1 MRDQQTQSTTPRQNY
16 AGRLEARR
24 AGLAIRKRRHIILG
38 SLRVLVFF
46 TGIAMTFA
54 ASTFSMFSLWWL
66 FVPAASFWWLGQ
78 RLELAEGERTRF
90 SRAVTYYERAL
101 ARLDHHWT
109 GAGEKGERF
118 LEDHHRHLY
127 ASDLA
132 LFGRGSMFELLCH
145 ARTPMGQEVLAEWL
159 LKPAT
164 TDTIRA
170 RQDAVAELAPR
181 LDLREDLA
189 LFGENARAGVRTET
203 LYAWG
208 ERKPLLERSWFRVLA
223 WGLSVLGS
231 TALLAFLAYLLVY
244 FGKLKLPQT
253 TIDGLQV
260 YFLSLGMIYSAVL
273 WRFKGRTHTII
284 HELADA
290 APDLS
295 LIAGV
300 LGRLE
305 TERFNSPL
313 LAMLRTQ
320 LEVDGQR
327 PSMRIAK
334 LFSLVEL
341 VDSRKNMAM
350 VVIRP
355 LLLWDIHLSYAIEEW
370 RRVSGPNMRRW
381 LSAVG
386 EMEAL
391 ESIAGYY
398 YEHPDDV
405 FPEFLAEQP
414 YFEAKGLGHPLL
426 PDDRMVRNDVYL
438 ARDLSVLVVSGSNMS
453 GKSTLLRAI
462 GINTVLAQAGAPV
475 RARYLRLSSLAV
487 GASIRTLDSLQDNT
501 SRFYAEITQLRSIL
515 EKAGDG
521 MPVIFLIDEVLHGTN
536 SHDRRIGA
544 EAIVQGLVNRGA
556 IGLLTTHDLALAH
569 IAEMLSPRGANV
581 HFEDHLEDGQMH
593 FDYRMYP
600 GVVQKSNALELMRS
614 MGFEV

>member
-1 MRDQQTQSTTPRQNY
+1 V
-16 AGRLEARR
+16 
-24 AGLAIRKRRHIILG
+24 I
-38 SLRVLVFF
+38 
-46 TGIAMTFA
+46 
-54 ASTFSMFSLWWL
+54 
-66 FVPAASFWWLGQ
+66 
-78 RLELAEGERTRF
+78 
-90 SRAVTYYERAL
+90 
-101 ARLDHHWT
+101 
-109 GAGEKGERF
+109 
-118 LEDHHRHLY
+118 
-127 ASDLA
+127 
-132 LFGRGSMFELLCH
+132 
-145 ARTPMGQEVLAEWL
+145 
-159 LKPAT
+159 
-164 TDTIRA
+164 
-170 RQDAVAELAPR
+170 
-181 LDLREDLA
+181 
-189 LFGENARAGVRTET
+189 
-203 LYAWG
+203 
-208 ERKPLLERSWFRVLA
+208 
-223 WGLSVLGS
+223 
-231 TALLAFLAYLLVY
+231 AFLAYLLVY
-244 FGKLKLPQT
+244 FGILKLPQT
-253 TIDGLQV
+253 TVAGLQL

-284 HELADA
+284 HELANA

-320 LEVDGQR
+320 LEVDGQP
-327 PSMRIAK
+327 PSMRIAR
-334 LFSLVEL
+334 LFRLVEL

-370 RRVSGPNMRRW
+370 RRVSGPAMRRW
-381 LSAVG
+381 LSAAG

-414 YFEAKGLGHPLL
+414 YFEGKGLGHPLL
-426 PDDRMVRNDVYL
+426 ADDRMVRNDVYL

-475 RARYLRLSSLAV
+475 RARHLRLSSLAI
-487 GASIRTLDSLQDNT
+487 GASIRTLDSLRDNT
-501 SRFYAEITQLRSIL
+501 SRFYAEITQLRRVL
-515 EKAGDG
+515 EKAGG
-521 MPVIFLIDEVLHGTN
+521 STPVLFLIDEVLHGTN

-544 EAIVQGLVNRGA
+544 EAIVRGLVNRGA

-581 HFEDHLEDGQMH
+581 HFEDHLEDGRMH
-593 FDYRMYP
+593 FDYRIRS

>member
-1 MRDQQTQSTTPRQNY
+1 
-16 AGRLEARR
+16 
-24 AGLAIRKRRHIILG
+24 
-38 SLRVLVFF
+38 
-46 TGIAMTFA
+46 MTFA
-54 ASTFSMFSLWWL
+54 AFTGRMFSPWWL
-66 FVPAASFWWLGQ
+66 LVPVASFWWLGQ
-78 RLELAEGERTRF
+78 RLQLAEGERIRF

-101 ARLDHHWT
+101 ARLDQHWAGT
-109 GAGEKGERF
+109 GETGERF

-127 ASDLA
+127 ASDLDM
-132 LFGRGSMFELLCH
+132 FGQGSLFELLCH

-164 TDTIRA
+164 TDIIRA

-189 LFGENARAGVRTET
+189 VLGENARAGVRTET

-208 ERKPLLERSWFRVLA
+208 ERKPLLERSWFRALA
-223 WGLSVLGS
+223 WGLSILGS
-231 TALLAFLAYLLVY
+231 TAVIAFLAYLLVY
-244 FGKLKLPQT
+244 FGILKLPEKT
-253 TIDGLQV
+253 VASLHL
-260 YFLSLGMIYSAVL
+260 YFFSLGIVYSAVL

-284 HELADA
+284 HEIADA

-313 LAMLRTQ
+313 LAMLRAE
-320 LEVDGQR
+320 LEADGQP
-327 PSMRIAK
+327 PSMRIAR
-334 LFSLVEL
+334 LYRLVEL

-350 VVIRP
+350 VVLRP
-355 LLLWDIHLSYAIEEW
+355 LLLWDIHLSYAIEDW
-370 RRVSGPNMRRW
+370 RRVSGPAMRRW
-381 LSAVG
+381 LSAAG
-386 EMEAL
+386 EMEAI

-398 YEHPDDV
+398 YEHPTDV

-414 YFEAKGLGHPLL
+414 YFEGKGLGHPLL

-453 GKSTLLRAI
+453 GKSTLLRTI

-475 RARYLRLSSLAV
+475 RAWHLRLSSLAV
-487 GASIRTLDSLQDNT
+487 GASIRTQDSLQDNT
-501 SRFYAEITQLRSIL
+501 SRFYAEITQLRRIL
-515 EKAGDG
+515 EKSSGG
-521 MPVIFLIDEVLHGTN
+521 MPVLFLIDEVLHGTN

-544 EAIVQGLVNRGA
+544 EAIVRGLVNRGA
-556 IGLLTTHDLALAH
+556 IGLLTTHDLALTH

-581 HFEDHLEDGQMH
+581 HFEDHLEDGRMH
-593 FDYRMYP
+593 FDYRMLT

-614 MGFEV
+614 VGLEV